1 MNACINYVAEVPFSP
16 GAVLRI
22 PTDEDLRLGHVLE
35 AIVTRTFV
43 WGTFLKRQWRKL
55 SFGAHEMCPKR
66 IPLAESP
73 DFDPKQRAPCA
84 PNAISR
90 QRSS

>member
-1 MNACINYVAEVPFSP
+1 MNACIDYVAEVPFSP

-22 PTDEDLRLGHVLE
+22 PTDEDLR
-35 AIVTRTFV
+35 
-43 WGTFLKRQWRKL
+43 
-55 SFGAHEMCPKR
+55 
-66 IPLAESP
+66 LAESP

>member
-1 MNACINYVAEVPFSP
+1 MNACIDYVAEVPFSP

-22 PTDEDLRLGHVLE
+22 PTDEDLRLGRILE

-73 DFDPKQRAPCA
+73 DFDLKQRAPCA